1 MLHYKYLLVGGGMTA
16 DSAARGIRSLDR
28 DGTIGL
34 IGAERDAPYNR
45 PPLSKGLWQ
54 GRPIDKIWRNTAA
67 LGVELHLGRTVTA
80 VDVQGKTVA
89 DDQGETYAYEKLL
102 LATGGTPR
110 RLPFGGDA
118 IIYLR
123 TVASYR
129 RLRALADQ
137 KGHLAV
143 IGSGFVGSEIAAS
156 LTTNGCRVTM
166 IYPEQRIGERVFPA
180 ELSAYVT
187 DYYRQKGVDLRPG
200 QTLSGAEPRGQGV
213 ALRVKAADGSESE
226 LLVDGAVAGLGI
238 IPNLDLPRA
247 AGLAVENGIVVDS
260 SLQTSVPGIYAAG
273 DVASFHNFVLDK
285 RMRIEHEDAAN
296 SMGMAA
302 GQAMAGQA
310 VNYTQLPFFY
320 SDLFDLGYEAVGE
333 LDARLETFADWQEP
347 LRNGVIY
354 TLRDGSLRCIL
365 LLNTWGQVDTARQMM
380 AERGPFTPAALKG
393 KITNP

>member
-34 IGAERDAPYNR
+34 IGAEPDAPYNR

-80 VDVQGKTVA
+80 VDVQGKTVT

-166 IYPEQRIGERVFPA
+166 IYPEQRIGERAFPA

-213 ALRVKAADGSESE
+213 ALLVKAADGSESE
-226 LLVDGAVAGLGI
+226 LLVDGAV
-238 IPNLDLPRA
+238 P
-247 AGLAVENGIVVDS
+247 GLAS
-260 SLQTSVPGIYAAG
+260 SPTWICPGRPAWRWKTGSWSIRPCRPACPASMRRATWPRSTILCWTSVCASSMKMRPTAWAWPPGRRWPARPSTTRSCPSSTRTCSTWATRPW
-273 DVASFHNFVLDK
+273 VSW
-285 RMRIEHEDAAN
+285 MRAWRRSPI
-296 SMGMAA
+296 G
-302 GQAMAGQA
+302 
-310 VNYTQLPFFY
+310 
-320 SDLFDLGYEAVGE
+320 
-333 LDARLETFADWQEP
+333 
-347 LRNGVIY
+347 RNP
-354 TLRDGSLRCIL
+354 CA
-365 LLNTWGQVDTARQMM
+365 TA
-380 AERGPFTPAALKG
+380 
-393 KITNP
+393 